1 MTAEDIVRS
10 FRGTVSPPVMYLR
23 LNDAINHPDSSLA
36 MIGRIIGED
45 SALTARLLRLV
56 NSPFYGFPQ
65 RIDTIS
71 DAVFLV
77 GSHQVRDLAL
87 VTTMMNSFN
96 GIPKEL
102 VDTQEF
108 WLHSLACGVA
118 AKVLGEEMG
127 VSDLERL
134 FLLGVMHD
142 IGRLVMYHVLPQKA
156 VKMLQRTKA
165 DGVTLLQAEKEA
177 LGFSHAD
184 IGKILADEWRLPGS
198 IQEVVLYH
206 HLPGWAKVFPTETAI
221 IHVADVLTHVA
232 RIGSSGEP
240 YVPMLRKE
248 SWDLIGI
255 PRSSIVPLIERIVD
269 ETKAI
274 AWLPVAA

>member
-45 SALTARLLRLV
+45 SALSARLLRLV

-65 RIDTIS
+65 RIETIS

-87 VTTMMNSFN
+87 VTTMMNSFKD
-96 GIPKEL
+96 IPKEL
-102 VDTQEF
+102 IDTQEF

-118 AKVLGEEMG
+118 AKILGEEMG
-127 VSDLERL
+127 SSDLERL

-165 DGVTLLQAEKEA
+165 EGVTMLQAEKEA

-184 IGKILADEWRLPGS
+184 IGKILTDEWRLPGS
-198 IQEVVLYH
+198 VQEVVLYH

-221 IHVADVLTHVA
+221 IHVADVLSHVT
-232 RIGSSGEP
+232 RLGSSGEP

-255 PRSSIVPLIERIVD
+255 PRSSIVPLVERIVE
-269 ETKAI
+269 ETKAM